1 MLWLKDIEKGFGP
14 QVLFEHVTWQINPG
28 QRVGLI
34 GPNGAGKST
43 LMKII
48 AGTLEADRGSLTST
62 KGLTLGYLPQEF
74 HSISGVSV
82 RRAAG
87 EGIEGIWALQAELH
101 SLESALA
108 LRPDEQDE
116 LLSRYGL
123 LQAEFERL
131 GGFEAEARVEQILC
145 GLGFRADELDQ
156 DCGTLSGGWQMR
168 VALAK
173 LLLNQPDVLLLDEPT
188 NHLDLRSVEWLCHF
202 LAQQPGGLIL
212 ISHDRWFLNQICTH
226 IAELS
231 PDGVECF
238 TGDFERYISQL
249 DVRREQLER
258 QRKAHT
264 RKVASLERFIER
276 FKSKATKAK
285 QAQSRVK
292 QLEKLKEVGEVRE
305 VKTIHFTLPP
315 PPKCGRV
322 VLSLEDLHQGYSDD
336 AMIYRGLE
344 LSIERGQHIA
354 LVGPNGAGK
363 STLLKLLA
371 GELPY
376 QRGARILGHLVK
388 PYFFAQHQAQTL
400 DLSLTVLEEAQS
412 AYLGDSMSQLRG
424 VLGAFLFDADD
435 IKKKVEVLSGG
446 EKNRLALVKM
456 LMTPSNVLLL
466 DEPTNHLDMGSREV
480 LAEALRAYTG
490 AVILISHDRHFI
502 DEVCD
507 EVWEVDRGR
516 VTPFHGGYTTYLEA
530 VALGA
535 RPSPFALSGERALIS
550 GQTPSGSALGAGATP
565 IREGA
570 PPPDDG
576 RSRREDKR
584 RQAELRQQRSRL
596 LKPLKG
602 SLERAEQAVQSL
614 EASQEQLEAAQC
626 DEAHYQDPEEVI
638 RVARALK
645 QVQAALELAYEDWE
659 RASLELEEAE
669 EAFNLKHGVS

>member
-14 QVLFEHVTWQINPG
+14 QALFEQVTWQINPG

-48 AGTLEADRGSLTST
+48 AGALEADRGELTST

-74 HSISGVSV
+74 HSISGMSV
-82 RRAAG
+82 RHAAG
-87 EGIEGIWALQAELH
+87 EGLSEIWALQGEL
-101 SLESALA
+101 SALERA
-108 LRPDEQDE
+108 LADTQAPQAT
-116 LLSRYGL
+116 LLERYGS
-123 LQAEFERL
+123 LQADFERL
-131 GGFEAEARVEQILC
+131 GGFEAESRVEQILC

-173 LLLNQPDVLLLDEPT
+173 LLLTQPDVLLLDEPT

-202 LAQQPGGLIL
+202 LAQLPGGLIL

-238 TGDFERYISQL
+238 TGDFEDYIAQL
-249 DVRREQLER
+249 DLRREQLER
-258 QRKAHT
+258 QRKAHA

-292 QLEKLKEVGEVRE
+292 QLEKLKEVGELRE
-305 VKTIHFTLPP
+305 VKTIHFTLPA

-322 VLSLEDLHQGYSDD
+322 VLSLEDLHQGYSED

-400 DLSLTVLEEAQS
+400 DLSLTVLEEAQT
-412 AYLGDSMSQLRG
+412 AYLGDSISQLRG

-480 LAEALRAYTG
+480 LADALRTYSG

-516 VTPFHGGYTTYLEA
+516 VTPFNGGYTDYLEA
-530 VALGA
+530 VSLDR
-535 RPSPFALSGERALIS
+535 RPNPFALSGESSLIT
-550 GQTPSGSALGAGATP
+550 GLEPSGSALGQGATP
-565 IREGA
+565 IREAGSA
-570 PPPDDG
+570 PDDT
-576 RSRREDKR
+576 RSRKEDKR
-584 RQAELRQQRSRL
+584 RQAELRQQKSKL
-596 LKPLKG
+596 LKPLKQA
-602 SLERAEQAVQSL
+602 LEVTERRVQDLETTQGAL
-614 EASQEQLEAAQC
+614 EATQC
-626 DEAHYQDPEEVI
+626 DEAHYLNPDDVI
-638 RVARALK
+638 RVARELK
-645 QVQAALELAYEDWE
+645 QVQAELEVAYESWE
-659 RASLELEEAE
+659 RASLALEEAE
-669 EAFNLKHGVS
+669 RTFDQKNGVG